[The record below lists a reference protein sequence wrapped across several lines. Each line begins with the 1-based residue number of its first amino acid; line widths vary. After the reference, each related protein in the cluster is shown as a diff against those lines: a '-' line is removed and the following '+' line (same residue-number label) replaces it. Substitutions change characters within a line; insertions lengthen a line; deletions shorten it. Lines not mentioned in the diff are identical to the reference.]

1 MAKPKPGDPDYEH
14 VKGQMDVYDVLAE
27 IETCNHVDPPT
38 ERCPFCGVGPISQ
51 DARIRAAVQQRLKG
65 EQDGQADQGK

>member
-27 IETCNHVDPPT
+27 IEKDPG
-38 ERCPFCGVGPISQ
+38 EAVA
-51 DARIRAAVQQRLKG
+51 DALAEFYDSVRDVVQQRLKG